1 MSFYEF
7 SRPPAPAHLAD
18 SSLPGNLMADFV
30 RGNPQGD
37 YPAEIIDGIYM
48 HRRIDVMTDNWRKSK
63 RRGSGFARRPA
74 ASPPSPSTSCGIIS
88 CPSTGRSSPPD
99 LPLDEFVRYAER
111 QIVPILPDSP
121 PRFVNLNQYLWSE
134 RWLERYR
141 EMDFIQRVL
150 NGMASRRPR
159 LEALR
164 DSPAGSGY
172 PLRPS
177 GDAVLALLSADDAP
191 GRKQTAVIA
200 TSLIGKNWLN
210 DC

>member
-1 MSFYEF
+1 M
-7 SRPPAPAHLAD
+7 
-18 SSLPGNLMADFV
+18 V
-30 RGNPQGD
+30 
-37 YPAEIIDGIYM
+37 
-48 HRRIDVMTDNWRKSK
+48 
-63 RRGSGFARRPA
+63 FARRPA

-88 CPSTGRSSPPD
+88 CPSTGRQLSPD
-99 LPLDEFVRYAER
+99 QPLDEFVRYAER

-164 DSPAGSGY
+164 DSWQDLDTHYDRLETQFWRFY
-172 PLRPS
+172 PQMMR
-177 GDAVLALLSADDAP
+177 LAEN
-191 GRKQTAVIA
+191 KQ
-200 TSLIGKNWLN
+200 L
-210 DC
+210 